1 MIVFAADLH
10 LADNVWASMPE
21 VCGDSYRSLE
31 QIVQCAIDNKASWFI
46 IGGDLYDTKTPPPT
60 AVEVFTRA
68 VLRLQAAGV
77 KVGYIQGQHERN
89 DEQPWAS
96 VYPYAVRLSDGNV
109 HELEPGVIVTGH
121 DQAPPEVL
129 KAWCQQIPKEAN
141 LVLVHQLARGTVP
154 EIEGRQTWDFD
165 PAWIP
170 EHVRLVLMGDFH
182 EPWQTTITHP
192 NTQRVTEFIYSGST
206 CMQSVSEP
214 PAKSFLIVGFKNGA
228 FSLQR
233 APLNTRPFRGF
244 AVLTPNPNDE
254 DIASMIDDVKQMEA
268 GSLVLVRF
276 DPRAENIEQIFTEAH
291 RRLHFMFKPLAIVDE
306 ATGAVDISVLKE
318 VSLESCLS
326 LVVDR
331 EKDAEFYSFLL
342 ALLQSKSPK
351 ETLETFKLRVLG
363 LPSSVREAQPA

>member
-21 VCGDSYRSLE
+21 VRGDSYRSLE
-31 QIVQCAIDNKASWFI
+31 QIVQCAIDHKASWFV

-96 VYPYAVRLSDGNV
+96 IYPYAVKLSDGNV
-109 HELEPGVIVTGH
+109 HELEPGIIVAGH

-129 KAWCQQIPKEAN
+129 KEWCQKLPSAVN

-154 EIEGRQTWDFD
+154 EIEGRQNWDFD
-165 PAWIP
+165 PQWIP

-182 EPWQTTITHP
+182 EPWQHSIKQPTLQH
-192 NTQRVTEFIYSGST
+192 VTEFIYSGST

-214 PAKSFLIVGFKNGA
+214 PAKSFLVVGRRSGEFQINRVP
-228 FSLQR
+228 LRTR
-233 APLNTRPFRGF
+233 AFRGF
-244 AVLTPNPNDE
+244 GILTPKPTDE
-254 DIASMIDDVKQMEA
+254 EISRVISEVRSLEPD
-268 GSLVLVRF
+268 SLVLVRF
-276 DPRAENIEQIFTEAH
+276 DPRAENIEQIFTQANE
-291 RRLHFMFKPLAIVDE
+291 RVHFMFKPLAIVDE
-306 ATGAVDISVLKE
+306 TVGAVDMTALKE

-351 ETLETFKLRVLG
+351 DTLETFKLRVLG
-363 LPSSVREAQPA
+363 IPA